1 MQVRAMKAS
10 MSVFA
15 IALGLGLLLP
25 ASPDARAGYVG
36 IQHCRAADGS
46 SVYTD
51 KPCTFVGAK
60 PAAMSADLG
69 MRLASE
75 ASREPAAYA
84 DGARSNAVV
93 PAGQAIGRR
102 SLLAGCARTPTQLA
116 MDIQASIAQKAVNR
130 LAESWHWVGVTQAQ
144 ATPVMK
150 RLERLAREQV
160 QATHYYDAQMGFGLQ
175 LASAGTDSDGRA
187 GILQVS
193 TGGEDGMQS
202 LELNVERYA
211 GCYFVHF

>member
-1 MQVRAMKAS
+1 MKAS
-10 MSVFA
+10 MSVLTF
-15 IALGLGLLLP
+15 ALGLGLLLP
-25 ASPDARAGYVG
+25 ASPDAHAGYGG
-36 IQHCRAADGS
+36 IQKCRAPDGS

-60 PAAMSADLG
+60 PTMMSNDLG

-75 ASREPAAYA
+75 ASREPDAYA
-84 DGARSNAVV
+84 DDARSNDVL
-93 PAGQAIGRR
+93 PSTPAIGRR

-116 MDIQASIAQKAVNR
+116 MDIQASIVQKDVNR
-130 LAESWHWVGVTQAQ
+130 LAESWQWAGVTQAQ

-150 RLERLAREQV
+150 RLERLSREQV
-160 QATHYYDAQMGFGLQ
+160 QSTHYYDAQMGFGLQ
-175 LASAGTDSDGRA
+175 LASADGESDGRA

-193 TGGEDGMQS
+193 LGGDDGVQS